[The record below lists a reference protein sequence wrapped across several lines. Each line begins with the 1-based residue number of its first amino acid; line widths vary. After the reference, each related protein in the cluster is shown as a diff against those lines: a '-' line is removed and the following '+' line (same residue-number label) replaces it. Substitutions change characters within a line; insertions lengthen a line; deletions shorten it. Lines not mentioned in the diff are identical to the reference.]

1 MAAKKSTKKR
11 KAKTS
16 KKKATTTEVAVVAEV
31 VEEKRQDTD
40 QVVLNPK
47 QALLLQLYYDP
58 KSPTWGS
65 ARGSAIAAGF
75 SENYANQFTYH
86 KPEWFIGF
94 HRKNSLID
102 KIETHFQEVM
112 ELPNIT
118 QAMGAFGPIEKKQV
132 ITEETGE
139 VYKSGKRKGQPKT
152 KKRTIKVPVYVPNV
166 AVIKAKNEVA
176 KIAAPAHD
184 PDRYGKKSNT
194 NNFIFNMTQDREK
207 YA

>member
-1 MAAKKSTKKR
+1 MRYRQFIEDYFMIDAAKTGQLVPFQFNNVQTDFYENVLCKEYDIENKGLDVPVR
-11 KAKTS
+11 EHIVKARR
-16 KKKATTTEVAVVAEV
+16 E
-31 VEEKRQDTD
+31 
-40 QVVLNPK
+40 
-47 QALLLQLYYDP
+47 
-58 KSPTWGS
+58 
-65 ARGSAIAAGF
+65 GF
-75 SENYANQFTYH
+75 SSLILGLFAYANQFTYH

-176 KIAAPAHD
+176 KILDKEIKEMKAAS
-184 PDRYGKKSNT
+184 KKRSS
-194 NNFIFNMTQDREK
+194 
-207 YA
+207 